1 MDVMA
6 QYDSLNGGA
15 PQVIGHRGASGYRP
29 EHTLEAYKLAIE
41 MGAEVIEPDVVMTK
55 DGHLIA
61 RHENLLDHTTDVGD
75 RAEFAHLYTTKAIS
89 GRNVSGWFAEDF
101 TLAEIKTLWARER
114 IPETRPESA
123 SYDDQFRIPTIEE
136 IIDLVN
142 QVEADTGRKI
152 GIAPET
158 KSPTHFAYTG
168 TFIDGSAIHA
178 DTSQMLVDVLVAKGF
193 TDGDRVTI
201 QSFDMLNLIQLAN
214 EIMPAAGVDFKLSQ
228 LLGGA
233 SDIAFHFNPA
243 NAGKGAD
250 PSLYDGFDFPLTAA
264 SAGNAD
270 LYSAA
275 AIQAMAKLYADIL
288 APSKDA
294 ILRST
299 RLETPVDADGDG
311 KAEITKILTGQL
323 LDLSDIAHAA
333 GLEYVPW
340 TVRADESFMALN
352 PDGTVQLPVEEF
364 VKLLDMGLD
373 ALFTDFPDLGRAA
386 VDQYMAGDGAIAL
399 SNLRGGHDILLRDAG
414 DFTTA
419 KGSDGIDLAVY
430 YGDGTVV
437 LPGNVENLRLNG
449 SGDAMVVGNALNNR
463 IQGNAG
469 DNRFFESAGDDT
481 ILGGGGQDTL
491 VLNGTRANYE
501 VRVAESLATI
511 TNLRTGDVQKVGD
524 VENLLFTDGAQQ
536 LFATGQTEVMGLY
549 RALLGRNAEATGLHF
564 WMDHSAGG
572 MTLGEIANSVA
583 GSAEHQARA
592 GSMSQTALVDALY
605 TTTLGRGADAEGR
618 AFWTEALQDGASLAD
633 IAQGFVTS
641 DEFQQRSPLLA
652 NPDLWLGV

>member
-1 MDVMA
+1 MA
-6 QYDSLNGGA
+6 EYDSLTGGA
-15 PQVIGHRGASGYRP
+15 PQVIGHRGASAYRP

-61 RHENLLDHTTDVGD
+61 RHENLLDHTTDVSERD
-75 RAEFAHLYTTKAIS
+75 EFAHLYTTKVIN
-89 GRNVSGWFAEDF
+89 GREVSGWFAEDF

-114 IPETRPESA
+114 IPDARPESA
-123 SYDDQFRIPTIEE
+123 TYDDQFRIPTIEE
-136 IIDLVN
+136 IVDLVN
-142 QVEADTGRKI
+142 QVELETGRKI

-168 TFIDGSAIHA
+168 TFIDGTLINA
-178 DTSQMLVDVLVAKGF
+178 DTSQMLVDALVAKGF

-201 QSFDMLNLIQLAN
+201 QSFDMLNLIQLAT

-233 SDIAFHFNPA
+233 ADIAFHFNPA
-243 NAGKGAD
+243 NADKGAD

-264 SAGNAD
+264 SATNAD
-270 LYSAA
+270 LYSAE

-311 KAEITKILTGQL
+311 KAEITKILTGEL

-340 TVRADESFMALN
+340 TVRADESYMALN

-373 ALFTDFPDLGRAA
+373 AIFTDFPDLGRAA

-399 SNLRGGHDILLRDAG
+399 SNGRGGNDILVRDAS
-414 DFTTA
+414 DFGA
-419 KGSDGIDLAVY
+419 GKGSEGMDLAVY

-449 SGDAMVVGNALNNR
+449 SSDAMVVGNALDNR
-463 IQGNAG
+463 ILGNAG
-469 DNRFFESAGDDT
+469 DNRFFESAGNDT
-481 ILGGGGQDTL
+481 INGGGGRDTL
-491 VLNGTRANYE
+491 VLNGARDNYE
-501 VRVAESLATI
+501 IGVADGVANI
-511 TNLRTGDVQKVGD
+511 TNRGTGDVQRVAD
-524 VENLLFTDGAQQ
+524 VESLLFTDGAQQ
-536 LFATGQTEVMGLY
+536 LFATGQTEVMGIY
-549 RALLGRNAEATGLHF
+549 RALLGRTAEEAGFDF
-564 WMDHSAGG
+564 WMGLSAEG
-572 MTLGEIANSVA
+572 MDMGTMTAAFAE
-583 GSAEHQARA
+583 SAEHQARIA
-592 GSMSQTALVDALY
+592 GKAEADLVNDLY
-605 TTTLGRGADAEGR
+605 TGALGRTADAEGH
-618 AFWTEALQDGASLAD
+618 AYWVSELQAGTSLAEV
-633 IAQGFVTS
+633 AQGFVSS
-641 DEFQQRSPLLA
+641 DEFQARSTLLA
-652 NPDLWLGV
+652 NPDLWLNG

>member
-1 MDVMA
+1 MA
-6 QYDSLNGGA
+6 DYDSLTGAA

-55 DGHLIA
+55 DGHLVA

-75 RAEFAHLYTTKAIS
+75 RAEFAHLYTTKVIS
-89 GRNVSGWFAEDF
+89 GRSVSGWFAEDF

-114 IPETRPESA
+114 IPEARPESA

-136 IIDLVN
+136 IVDLVN
-142 QVEADTGRKI
+142 QVELDTGRKI

-168 TFIDGSAIHA
+168 TFIDGTLINA

-214 EIMPAAGVDFKLSQ
+214 EIMPTAGVDFKLSQ

-233 SDIAFHFNPA
+233 ADIAFHFNPA
-243 NAGKGAD
+243 NAGMGAD

-264 SAGNAD
+264 SASNAD
-270 LYSAA
+270 LYSAE

-311 KAEITKILTGQL
+311 KAEITKILSGQV
-323 LDLSDIAHAA
+323 LDLSDVAHAA
-333 GLEYVPW
+333 GLEYIPW

-352 PDGTVQLPVEEF
+352 YDGTVQLPVEEF

-373 ALFTDFPDLGRAA
+373 AIFTDFPDLGRAA

-399 SNLRGGHDILLRDAG
+399 TNSRGGHDILVRDAG
-414 DFTTA
+414 DFGA
-419 KGSDGIDLAVY
+419 DKGSEGTDLAVY

-437 LPGNVENLRLNG
+437 LPGNVEDLRLNG
-449 SGDAMVVGNALNNR
+449 TGDAMVVGNALDNR
-463 IQGNAG
+463 ILGNAG
-469 DNRFFESAGDDT
+469 DNRFFESAGNDT
-481 ILGGGGQDTL
+481 INGGGGRDTL
-491 VLNGTRANYE
+491 VLNGARGEYEIGIANGVANITR
-501 VRVAESLATI
+501 LG
-511 TNLRTGDVQKVGD
+511 TGDVQRVAD
-524 VENLLFTDGAQQ
+524 VESLLFADGAQQ
-536 LFATGQTEVMGLY
+536 LFATGQTEVAGIY
-549 RALLGRNAEATGLHF
+549 RAMLGRTAEEAGF
-564 WMDHSAGG
+564 DYWMGRSAEG
-572 MTLGEIANSVA
+572 MDAASMTAA
-583 GSAEHQARA
+583 FADSAEHQARIA
-592 GSMSQTALVDALY
+592 GKAEADLISELY
-605 TTTLGRGADAEGR
+605 TGALGRTAEAEGH
-618 AFWTEALQDGASLAD
+618 AYWVGELQAGTSLVEV
-633 IAQGFVTS
+633 AQKFVSS
-641 DEFQQRSPLLA
+641 DEFQARSTLLA
-652 NPDLWLGV
+652 NPDLWLSA